1 MQNNTQIFE
10 HKNET
15 LGEMY
20 YEIRHTSGLPI
31 YLIPKDLSTTY
42 ALFATRYGSL
52 DNSFRTRDD
61 AEMVTVPDGIAH
73 FLEHKMFEAEDGV
86 DTFERFA
93 KIGASANA
101 FTSNDMTAYEF
112 SCTDNLYE
120 ALEILLD
127 YVMHPY
133 FTEENVQK
141 EQGIIGQEIQMCDDN
156 PMRRL
161 YYELLNLLYVRDKVK
176 INICGTKESI
186 ACITPKLLYQCYNT
200 FYRLSNM
207 ALIVCGK
214 AECDRVIEVAD
225 KVLPVQPY
233 QKIDR
238 YYEAEP
244 KSVAA
249 TRAKVAM
256 SVARPLFA
264 VGIKDVREFVG
275 GREDERHALL
285 LRMIADMLFGSSG
298 EFYNEMYECGF
309 LNNSF
314 DASYEASR
322 TSGFMLLW
330 GEADDPELVYS
341 KIIEKIKESQKNPPS
356 EEEFLRAKR
365 NHYAAYIR
373 TFDSTSGI
381 ANEFLEDLFA
391 GVDTLEVGDIL
402 SSVTY
407 EDVVAEIQNFFRD
420 ERIAM
425 AVVAPIAEGRGE
437 AC

>member
-1 MQNNTQIFE
+1 MQNNTQVFE
-10 HKNET
+10 HRNDV

-20 YEIRHTSGLPI
+20 YEIRHKSGLPI
-31 YLIPKDLSTTY
+31 YVIPKELSTTY

-52 DNSFRTRDD
+52 DNCFRMGGG
-61 AEMVTVPDGIAH
+61 EPVTVPDGIAH
-73 FLEHKMFEAEDGV
+73 FLEHKMFEAEDGT

-93 KIGASANA
+93 RIGASANA

-112 SCTDNLYE
+112 SCTENLYE

-127 YVMHPY
+127 YVTHPY

-141 EQGIIGQEIQMCDDN
+141 EQGIIGQEIGMCDDN

-161 YYELLNLLYVRDKVK
+161 YYELLNLLYVKDKVK
-176 INICGTKESI
+176 INICGTRESI
-186 ACITPKLLYQCYNT
+186 AEITPALLYQCYNT

-207 ALIVCGK
+207 ALIVCGR
-214 AECDRVIEVAD
+214 ANCEGVIAIAD
-225 KVLPVQPY
+225 KVLQNEEP
-233 QKIDR
+233 KEIER

-244 KSVAA
+244 QNVAA
-249 TRAKVAM
+249 TRKRVAM

-264 VGIKDVREFVG
+264 IGAKDVFTFKG
-275 GREDERHALL
+275 GREDERHALI
-285 LRMIADMLFGSSG
+285 LRIIADMLFGSSG
-298 EFYNEMYECGF
+298 AFYNEMYESGL

-314 DASYEASR
+314 DAGYEASR
-322 TSGFMLLW
+322 TSAFMLLW

-341 KIIEKIKESQKNPPS
+341 KILDRINEAKTEPPS

-365 NHYAAYIR
+365 NHYASYIR

-391 GVDTLEVGDIL
+391 GIDTLEVGDIL
-402 SSVTY
+402 SSITY
-407 EDVVAEIQNFFRD
+407 EEVVAEIKEFFRED
-420 ERIAM
+420 RMAM
-425 AVVAPIAEGRGE
+425 AVVTPIAEERGA

>member
-1 MQNNTQIFE
+1 MNNTTVIE
-10 HKNET
+10 HKNEV
-15 LGEMY
+15 LNEMY
-20 YEIRHTSGLPI
+20 YEIRHKSGLPI
-31 YLIPKDLSTTY
+31 YVIPKDLSSAY

-52 DNSFRTRDD
+52 DNRFRVQG
-61 AEMVTVPDGIAH
+61 EEEIVTVPDGIAH

-93 KIGASANA
+93 QIGASANA

-112 SCTDNLYE
+112 SCTENPYQ

-127 YVMHPY
+127 YVTHPY
-133 FTEENVQK
+133 FTAENVEK
-141 EQGIIGQEIQMCDDN
+141 EQGIIGQEIGMCDDN

-161 YYELLNLLYVRDKVK
+161 YYELLNLLYVNDKVK

-186 ACITPKLLYQCYNT
+186 AKITPELLYQCYNT

-207 ALIVCGK
+207 ALIVCGRV
-214 AECDRVIEVAD
+214 ECTPVIEVAD
-225 KVLPVQPY
+225 KVLSSEENTV
-233 QKIDR
+233 IER

-244 KSVAA
+244 TSVASA
-249 TRAKVAM
+249 RSRVAM

-264 VGIKDVREFVG
+264 IGVKDVYAFQG
-275 GREDERHALL
+275 NKEDERHALII
-285 LRMIADMLFGSSG
+285 RIIADMLFGSSG
-298 EFYNEMYECGF
+298 EFYNSMYESGL

-314 DASYEASR
+314 DAGYEASR
-322 TSGFMLLW
+322 TSAFMLLW
-330 GEADDPELVYS
+330 GEADDPELIYT
-341 KIIEKIKESQKNPPS
+341 KIMEKIDSVQKDPPS

-365 NHYAAYIR
+365 NHYASFIR
-373 TFDSTSGI
+373 TFDSTAGI

-391 GVDTLEVGDIL
+391 GIDTLEVGEIL
-402 SSVTY
+402 SSITY
-407 EDVVAEIQNFFRD
+407 QDVIEEMKTFFRP

-425 AVVAPIAEGRGE
+425 SVVAPITEGGIT

>member
-1 MQNNTQIFE
+1 MKTTITERRNDS
-10 HKNET
+10 

-20 YEIRHTSGLPI
+20 YEIRHKSGLSI
-31 YLIPKDLSTTY
+31 YVIPKDLSSTY

-52 DNSFRTRDD
+52 DNCFKTNND
-61 AEMVTVPDGIAH
+61 ASPITVPDGIAH
-73 FLEHKMFEAEDGV
+73 FLEHKMFEAEDGT

-93 KIGASANA
+93 QIGASANA

-112 SCTDNLYE
+112 SCTDEPYK

-127 YVMHPY
+127 YVTHPY
-133 FTEENVQK
+133 FTKENVQK
-141 EQGIIGQEIQMCDDN
+141 EQGIIGQEIGMCDDN

-161 YYELLNLLYVRDKVK
+161 YYELLNLLYVNDKVK

-186 ACITPKLLYQCYNT
+186 ARITPELLYQCYHT

-207 ALIVCGK
+207 ALIVCGRV
-214 AECDRVIEVAD
+214 ECDPIIEVAD
-225 KVLPVQPY
+225 RLLPNEEAT
-233 QKIDR
+233 KIDR

-244 KSVAA
+244 ETVAA
-249 TRAKVAM
+249 SRGSVAM

-264 VGIKDVREFVG
+264 IGIKDTRKMQG
-275 GREDERHALL
+275 GMEDERHALI

-298 EFYNEMYECGF
+298 DFYNEMYESGL
-309 LNNSF
+309 LNNNF

-322 TSGFMLLW
+322 TSAFMLLW
-330 GEADDPELVYS
+330 GEADDPELIYS
-341 KIIEKIKESQKNPPS
+341 KIKEKIEAAKKNPPTMDQ
-356 EEEFLRAKR
+356 FMRAKR

-391 GVDTLEVGDIL
+391 GIDTLEVGNLL
-402 SSVTY
+402 SSITY
-407 EDVVAEIQNFFRD
+407 DEVISEIGSFFFD
-420 ERIAM
+420 ERMAM
-425 AVVAPIAEGRGE
+425 SVVMPIAGRE
-437 AC
+437 AGC